1 MLAGTY
7 TLRIL
12 QAFFDLFIKIAPYLI
27 ISIFIHVVLM
37 RTVHE
42 RRIRLNTRSNVLSIA
57 AAAVLGMISP
67 LPTYAAVP
75 IGISFIPLGI
85 PVSALMTFII
95 ASPLINPGV
104 FFLTLTQLGAEI
116 AIARLIAA
124 FVISICGGV
133 IAGAVFKSIKEPVQ
147 NDDSKRE
154 KRSFFDEFKRT
165 SLFLSKPFFVA
176 LLLSAIVKAM
186 VSPQF
191 VNEILG
197 QHIRQSLLVAIALG
211 VPFYSCGG
219 AAIPFIE
226 VLSDL
231 GMNKGAVLAFFI
243 AGPATKLE
251 TLYIFKSLLG
261 IKILVFYLILTSIGA
276 YIFGLIMLL

>member
-12 QAFFDLFIKIAPYLI
+12 QAFFELFIKIAPYLI
-27 ISIFIHVVLM
+27 ISIFIHVTLK
-37 RTVHE
+37 
-42 RRIRLNTRSNVLSIA
+42 RIVDVKKISLNTRSEVLSIA
-57 AAAVLGMISP
+57 AAAVLGMTSP

-75 IGISFIPLGI
+75 IGISFVPLGI
-85 PVSALMTFII
+85 PVSAVMTFII
-95 ASPLINPGV
+95 ASPLINPSV
-104 FFLTLTQLGAEI
+104 FFLTLTQLDAEI
-116 AIARLIAA
+116 AIARVIAA

-133 IAGAVFKSIKEPVQ
+133 IAGVIFKSIKEPVQ
-147 NDDSKRE
+147 NDDGTK
-154 KRSFFDEFKRT
+154 KQRSFFDEFKRT

-219 AAIPFIE
+219 AAIPFVE
-226 VLSDL
+226 VLCEL

-251 TLYIFKSLLG
+251 TLYIFKTLLG
-261 IKILVFYLILTSIGA
+261 IKILFFYLILTSIGA
-276 YIFGLIMLL
+276 YIFGLVMLL